1 MAVCT
6 GGQWA
11 QAGTG
16 WLIQWPEMGRG
27 RGREDEGRMN
37 RLYKTH

>member
-16 WLIQWPEMGRG
+16 WLIQWPETTFFVSIITKQP
-27 RGREDEGRMN
+27 N
-37 RLYKTH
+37 